1 MSWSGGTYR
10 KGNYATNGWTGD
22 ASLGIGIEAGRHDTQ
37 DDDFA
42 SGINNCL
49 TKDGT
54 NTPTTNLPM
63 GGFKHTNCGAASADT
78 DYTTLGDVKAGIS
91 TQSTALTINN
101 TAFSNDNVGPRIS
114 LRKSRGATV
123 GTNTI
128 VQSGD
133 AVGSIGFVGAN
144 GTGYDFAA
152 LISCEVDGVPGA
164 SSDMPG
170 RLKFYT
176 TADGSSS
183 VQERMHINSSGNV
196 GIGITPTYRLH
207 VASPSIAVAG
217 SLIATTTAGDA
228 GINGMI
234 ISKTDNVS
242 TAGSNYFIQFY
253 INAGAT
259 ASGRIASNGANAAAF
274 FSTSDINLKE
284 NIVDLPSQLDNILAL
299 RPVEFDYKDGSGHQI
314 GFIAQEVEQIYPD
327 NVFTDPSGIKF
338 LGDMSRNDARV
349 IKAIQ
354 DLNAK
359 VEALTARVAALEAA

>member
-1 MSWSGGTYR
+1 MAWSGGTYT
-10 KGNYATNGWTGD
+10 KWNAPTGWAGD
-22 ASLGIGIEAGRHDTQ
+22 AASGIGIEAGRHDTQ

-42 SGINNCL
+42 NGINSCL
-49 TKDGT
+49 NKAGQ
-54 NTPTTNLPM
+54 NTPTANLPM
-63 GGFKHTNCGAASADT
+63 GGFKHTNCAAAVSST
-78 DYTTLGDVKAGIS
+78 DYTTLGDVQAGIS

-101 TAFSNDNVGPRIS
+101 TAFSNDSVGPRIS

-128 VQSGD
+128 VQNSD
-133 AVGSIGFVGAN
+133 VVGSIGFVGAN

-176 TADGSSS
+176 TADGSST
-183 VQERMHINSSGNV
+183 VQERMRIDSSGNV
-196 GIGITPTYRLH
+196 GIGTSPAYKFH
-207 VASPSIAVAG
+207 VESASTSSAAA
-217 SLIATTTAGDA
+217 LMRTTTAGDS
-228 GINGMI
+228 GINGLMVY
-234 ISKTDNVS
+234 KTDNVS
-242 TAGSNYFIQFY
+242 TAGSNYFIGFF
-253 INAGAT
+253 INNGAT